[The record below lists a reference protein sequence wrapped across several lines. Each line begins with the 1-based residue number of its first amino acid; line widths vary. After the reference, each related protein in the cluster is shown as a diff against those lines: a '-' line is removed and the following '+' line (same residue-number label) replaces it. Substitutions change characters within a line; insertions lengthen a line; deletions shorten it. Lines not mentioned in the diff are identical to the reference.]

1 VRVVLALE
9 SKPKLRRLSQQNAVK
24 VKRAVMEVTEM
35 AASTSPNSLIHPSRI
50 PNRWVQLVAGIIA
63 MMAIANLQYA
73 WTLFTKPIQAHLHV
87 SLVAVQWTITL
98 FVALETWLVPF
109 EGYLVDK
116 IGPRFMLG
124 VGAILVGLGW
134 IGAGRSETISGLYFW
149 YALGGMGAGAVYGGT
164 IGNALKWF
172 PDHRGL
178 CVGLTA
184 GAYGIG
190 TATTIS
196 PIAAMLKTS
205 GYQHTFVFWGMVQG
219 VVVLAAALFLAKPP
233 LGWTPPNWKEKE
245 AKIKAKVRT
254 SAVDMT
260 PIEMLRQP
268 SFYVLYLMLTML
280 AFGGIV
286 VTVQLNPMA
295 SSYHVD
301 NVIVAFGM
309 TALVLAI
316 TVDRILNGLTRPFWG
331 WVSDHIGRENAIFI
345 SFILEAIAV
354 FALLQLIG
362 HPVWF
367 VVLSGLCFFAWG
379 NIYSLFPSITGDL
392 YGNKW
397 ATTNYGI
404 LYTAKGLATLFAAP
418 GAAWLFAKTGSW
430 TKVFWAMIICD
441 LIAAFM
447 ALLWLKPLASRMVKE
462 SERVASGASVTPG
475 TPIKARVVA

>member
-1 VRVVLALE
+1 MRVVLALE

-205 GYQHTFVFWGMVQG
+205 GYQHTFVFWGIVQG

>member
-1 VRVVLALE
+1 
-9 SKPKLRRLSQQNAVK
+9 
-24 VKRAVMEVTEM
+24 MTT
-35 AASTSPNSLIHPSRI
+35 ASPASLIHPSRI
-50 PNRWVQLVAGIIA
+50 PNRWVQLVAGIVA

-73 WTLFTKPIQAHLHV
+73 WTLFTKPIQAHLHA
-87 SLVAVQWTITL
+87 SLEAVQWTIVL

-109 EGYLVDK
+109 EGFLVDR
-116 IGPRFMLG
+116 IGPRLMLG
-124 VGAILVGLGW
+124 AGAILAGLGW
-134 IGAGRSETISGLYFW
+134 IGSGYAESLKSLYFW
-149 YALGGMGAGAVYGGT
+149 YGVGGIGAGAVYGGT

-184 GAYGIG
+184 GAFGIG
-190 TATTIS
+190 TATTIA
-196 PIAAMLKTS
+196 PVAEMIKTS
-205 GYQHTFVFWGMVQG
+205 GYQHTFIFWGIVQG
-219 VVVLAAALFLAKPP
+219 VVVLAASLFLARPP
-233 LGWTPPNWKEKE
+233 VGWTPPDWKEKE

-254 SAVDMT
+254 SSIDMT
-260 PIEMLRQP
+260 PWQMLHQP
-268 SFYVLYLMLTML
+268 SFYVIYLMMTML

-301 NVIVAFGM
+301 KVVVLWGM

-354 FALLQLIG
+354 YALLQLIS
-362 HPVWF
+362 HPIWF
-367 VVLSGLCFFAWG
+367 VALSGLCFFAWG

-404 LYTAKGLATLFAAP
+404 VYTAKGVATAFAGP

-430 TKVFWAMIICD
+430 SKVFWAMIICD
-441 LIAAFM
+441 LVAAFM
-447 ALLWLKPLASRMVKE
+447 ALLWLKPLAARMVKNSE
-462 SERVASGASVTPG
+462 SAGSVPSLATS
-475 TPIKARVVA
+475 IKARGVA

>member
-1 VRVVLALE
+1 M
-9 SKPKLRRLSQQNAVK
+9 AV
-24 VKRAVMEVTEM
+24 
-35 AASTSPNSLIHPSRI
+35 SPDSLIHPSRI
-50 PNRWVQLVAGIIA
+50 PNRWMQLIAGIVA

-87 SLVAVQWTITL
+87 SLVAVQWTFTL

-116 IGPRFMLG
+116 IGPRLMLG
-124 VGAILVGLGW
+124 LGSIMVGLGW
-134 IGAGRSETISGLYFW
+134 VGSGYAETINSLYFW
-149 YALGGMGAGAVYGGT
+149 YGVGGIGAGIVYGGA

-184 GAYGIG
+184 GAFGIG
-190 TATTIS
+190 TATTIA
-196 PIAAMLKTS
+196 PVANMLKIS
-205 GYQHTFVFWGMVQG
+205 GYQHTFIFWGIVQG
-219 VVVLAAALFLAKPP
+219 VVVLAASLFLARPP
-233 LGWTPPNWKEKE
+233 VGWTPPNWKEKE
-245 AKIKAKVRT
+245 AKIKAKINT

-260 PIEMLRQP
+260 PVEMLRQP
-268 SFYVLYLMLTML
+268 SFYVIYIMMTML
-280 AFGGIV
+280 AFGGLV
-286 VTVQLNPMA
+286 VTAQLNPMA

-316 TVDRILNGLTRPFWG
+316 TVDRLLNGLTRPFWG

-345 SFILEAIAV
+345 AFVLEALAV
-354 FALLQLIG
+354 YLLLKLIN

-367 VVLSGLCFFAWG
+367 VALSGLCFFAWG
-379 NIYSLFPSITGDL
+379 NIFSLFPSITGDL
-392 YGNKW
+392 YGSKW

-404 LYTAKGLATLFAAP
+404 VYTAKGLAALFAGP
-418 GAAWLFAKTGSW
+418 GAAWLFARTGSW
-430 TKVFWAMIICD
+430 SKVFWAMIACD

-447 ALLWLKPLASRMVKE
+447 ALLWLKPLAARVVRK
-462 SERVASGASVTPG
+462 SEAAAPILDSAS
-475 TPIKARVVA
+475 PIKARSAV

>member
-1 VRVVLALE
+1 
-9 SKPKLRRLSQQNAVK
+9 
-24 VKRAVMEVTEM
+24 M
-35 AASTSPNSLIHPSRI
+35 ATASPASLIHTSRI
-50 PNRWVQLVAGIIA
+50 PNRWIQLVAGIVA

-87 SLVAVQWTITL
+87 SLEAVQWTIVL

-109 EGYLVDK
+109 EGFLVDR
-116 IGPRFMLG
+116 IGPRLMLG
-124 VGAILVGLGW
+124 AGAILAGLGW
-134 IGAGRSETISGLYFW
+134 IGSGYAESLKGLYFW
-149 YALGGMGAGAVYGGT
+149 YGVGGVGAGAVYGGT

-184 GAYGIG
+184 GAFGIG
-190 TATTIS
+190 TATTIA
-196 PIAAMLKTS
+196 PVAKMIATS
-205 GYQHTFVFWGMVQG
+205 GYQHTFIFWGIVQG
-219 VVVLAAALFLAKPP
+219 FVVLAASLFLARPP
-233 LGWTPPNWKEKE
+233 VGWTPPNWKEKE
-245 AKIKAKVRT
+245 AKIKANVRT
-254 SAVDMT
+254 SSVDMT
-260 PIEMLRQP
+260 PWQMLHQP
-268 SFYVLYLMLTML
+268 SFYVIYLMMTML

-301 NVIVAFGM
+301 KVVVLWGM

-354 FALLQLIG
+354 YALLQLISR
-362 HPVWF
+362 PIWF
-367 VVLSGLCFFAWG
+367 VVMSGLCFFAWG

-392 YGNKW
+392 YGSKW

-404 LYTAKGLATLFAAP
+404 VYTAKGVATAFAGP

-430 TKVFWAMIICD
+430 SKVFWAMIICD

-447 ALLWLKPLASRMVKE
+447 ALLWLKPLAARVIRD
-462 SERVASGASVTPG
+462 SEKTGSVANLA
-475 TPIKARVVA
+475 TPIKARGVA

>member
-1 VRVVLALE
+1 
-9 SKPKLRRLSQQNAVK
+9 
-24 VKRAVMEVTEM
+24 MEVIPV
-35 AASTSPNSLIHPSRI
+35 AATPANPASLIHPSRI
-50 PNRWVQLVAGIIA
+50 PNRWVQLVAGIVA

-87 SLVAVQWTITL
+87 SLEAVQWTIVL

-109 EGYLVDK
+109 EGFLVDR
-116 IGPRFMLG
+116 IGPRLMLG
-124 VGAILVGLGW
+124 VGAICAGLGW
-134 IGAGRSETISGLYFW
+134 VGSGYAESLHSLYFW
-149 YALGGMGAGAVYGGT
+149 YGLAGVGAGAVYGGT

-184 GAYGIG
+184 GAFGIG
-190 TATTIS
+190 TATTIA
-196 PIAAMLKTS
+196 PLADMLKRTN
-205 GYQHTFVFWGMVQG
+205 YQHTFIFFGIVQG
-219 VVVLAAALFLAKPP
+219 IVVLIASLFLARPP
-233 LGWTPPNWKEKE
+233 EGWTPPNWKEKE

-254 SAVDMT
+254 SSVDMT
-260 PIEMLRQP
+260 PWQMLRQP
-268 SFYVLYLMLTML
+268 SFYVIYLMMTML

-301 NVIVAFGM
+301 KVVVLWGM

-345 SFILEAIAV
+345 SFILEAFAV
-354 FALLQLIG
+354 YALLQLISR
-362 HPVWF
+362 PIWF
-367 VVLSGLCFFAWG
+367 VALSGLCFFAWG

-397 ATTNYGI
+397 ATTNYGVV
-404 LYTAKGLATLFAAP
+404 YTAKGVATAFAGP

-441 LIAAFM
+441 IIAAFM
-447 ALLWLKPLASRMVKE
+447 ALLWLKPLAKKVVQQ
-462 SERVASGASVTPG
+462 SEQTASLSDIR
-475 TPIKARVVA
+475 TPIKARGIA

>member
-1 VRVVLALE
+1 M
-9 SKPKLRRLSQQNAVK
+9 AV
-24 VKRAVMEVTEM
+24 
-35 AASTSPNSLIHPSRI
+35 SPTSLIHPSRI
-50 PNRWVQLVAGIIA
+50 PNRWIQLTAGIVA
-63 MMAIANLQYA
+63 MMAVANLQYA

-87 SLVAVQWTITL
+87 SLEAVQWTIVL

-109 EGYLVDK
+109 EGYLVDR
-116 IGPRFMLG
+116 IGPRLMLG
-124 VGAILVGLGW
+124 FGAILAGLGW
-134 IGAGRSETISGLYFW
+134 IGSGKAETLHALYFW
-149 YALGGMGAGAVYGGT
+149 YGLGGIGAGAVYGGT

-184 GAYGIG
+184 GAFGIG
-190 TATTIS
+190 TATTIA
-196 PIAAMLKTS
+196 PVNAMLQKS
-205 GYQHTFVFWGMVQG
+205 GYQHTFIFWGIVQG
-219 VVVLAAALFLAKPP
+219 VVVLFASLFVARPP
-233 LGWTPPNWKEKE
+233 DGWTPPNWKANE
-245 AKIKAKVRT
+245 AKIKARVKT

-260 PIEMLRQP
+260 PLQMLRQP
-268 SFYVLYLMLTML
+268 SFYVIYLMMTML

-301 NVIVAFGM
+301 KVVVLWGM

-345 SFILEAIAV
+345 SFILEAFAV
-354 FALLQLIG
+354 YALLQLIT

-367 VVLSGLCFFAWG
+367 VALSGLCFFAWG

-392 YGNKW
+392 FGNKW

-404 LYTAKGLATLFAAP
+404 VYTAKGVATAFAGP

-430 TKVFWAMIICD
+430 SKVFWAMIVCD
-441 LIAAFM
+441 VIAAFM
-447 ALLWLKPLASRMVKE
+447 ALLWLKPLA
-462 SERVASGASVTPG
+462 
-475 TPIKARVVA
+475 ARVVRKSEQTALLGDAGTP

>member
-1 VRVVLALE
+1 
-9 SKPKLRRLSQQNAVK
+9 
-24 VKRAVMEVTEM
+24 M
-35 AASTSPNSLIHPSRI
+35 AATPASLIHPSRI
-50 PNRWVQLVAGIIA
+50 PNRWIQLCAGIVA
-63 MMAIANLQYA
+63 MMAVANLQYA

-87 SLVAVQWTITL
+87 SLDKVQWTIVL

-109 EGYLVDK
+109 EGFLVDR

-124 VGAILVGLGW
+124 FGAILAGLGW
-134 IGAGRSETISGLYFW
+134 IGSGYAESLRSLYFW
-149 YALGGMGAGAVYGGT
+149 YGMGGVGAGAVYGGT

-172 PDHRGL
+172 PDRRGL

-184 GAYGIG
+184 GAFGIG
-190 TATTIS
+190 TATTIA
-196 PIAAMLKTS
+196 PVAEMIKTS
-205 GYQHTFVFWGMVQG
+205 GYQHTFIVWGIIQG
-219 VVVLAAALFLAKPP
+219 FVVLFASLFLARPP
-233 LGWTPPNWKEKE
+233 VGWTPPNWKENE
-245 AKIKAKVRT
+245 AKIKARVKT
-254 SAVDMT
+254 SAADMT
-260 PIEMLRQP
+260 PLQMLQQP
-268 SFYVLYLMLTML
+268 SFYVIYLMMTML

-301 NVIVAFGM
+301 KVVVLWGM

-331 WVSDHIGRENAIFI
+331 WVSDNIGRENAIFI

-354 FALLQLIG
+354 YALLQLIG
-362 HPVWF
+362 HPIWF

-392 YGNKW
+392 YGSKW

-404 LYTAKGLATLFAAP
+404 VYTAKGLATLFAAP
-418 GAAWLFAKTGSW
+418 GAAWLFERTGSW

-441 LIAAFM
+441 VIAAFM
-447 ALLWLKPLASRMVKE
+447 ALLWLKPLAAKVVRR
-462 SERVASGASVTPG
+462 SEQTPPASDMA
-475 TPIKARVVA
+475 TPIKARGVA